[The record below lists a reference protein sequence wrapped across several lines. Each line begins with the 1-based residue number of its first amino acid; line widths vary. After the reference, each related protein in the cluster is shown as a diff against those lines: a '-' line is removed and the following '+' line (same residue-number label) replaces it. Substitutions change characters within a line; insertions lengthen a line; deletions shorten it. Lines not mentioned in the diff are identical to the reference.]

1 MATILTHK
9 NRVLGG
15 QSQLGYPSTKPIPTF
30 TRNPE
35 WLTMPTLVNGD
46 EKIHMLVEVYENS
59 PNYINFSVNGAFTVN
74 WGDGNTINYTAG
86 TEVNYIIQWSGT
98 SASTLTSY
106 GYRQAMVTIT
116 PQSPSGL
123 TVFNLQKIIRTTPN
137 NGMQSGILDIKMA
150 AFNLSQLWL
159 YGTAPH
165 KYEIFEF
172 VGSHKLVS
180 NAALGYG
187 LLYLFYQ
194 LPKLKKVIAPKV
206 LSAITNTEYM
216 FNGCTSLVDVT
227 LTSTSGVT
235 KMNNMFA
242 GCSSLTTLPSA
253 LDTYNVT
260 NASNMFNGA
269 GIRRFGTYDLTKVTN
284 ANSMF
289 NGCIDL
295 EIVDSMSLPLA
306 TTTDSLFS
314 TCSKLYQ
321 LPNINIPVSTTT
333 SFMFNGCSNL
343 VRLPNGI
350 NTGNALLDIKQMF
363 YQCYKLTEAPL
374 FNTSKV
380 TSFYYTFGVS
390 GIYSVPLYN
399 TSSGT
404 NLQGMFL
411 QCTNLSTI
419 PAFNFSAATSMN
431 LAFSSSGIREITLD
445 TTINAQDMTNILSSC
460 SKLTKINSIV
470 TSAVTSS
477 RLHFNGC
484 PLLSSMPTL
493 NVSNF
498 TSLASMFNG
507 CTNLTGITLTNTG
520 NVTSLNGT
528 FQNCTSLKYLSM
540 NDTGKVADW
549 TYAFS
554 ATAFEVAPV
563 LNTSGATTTYTMFYN
578 CTSLKSV
585 PPLNVAKAT
594 EISYMFYGCT
604 NLIDL
609 EGLTT
614 LSATTAA
621 QLFNGCSSLREIPTI
636 NMSNITSNSS
646 MLGSNQMLGKSGISG
661 LTRAHSYNSAN
672 LTQAAIV
679 NIFNNLGTAS
689 GAQNINVALNPGSTG
704 LTASDRL
711 IATNKGWTVTY

>member
-1 MATILTHK
+1 MGSLLVHK
-9 NRVLGG
+9 NRVVGG

-30 TRNPE
+30 TRNSE
-35 WLTMPTLVNGD
+35 WLTMPTLVDGD

-123 TVFNLQKIIRTTPN
+123 TAFNLQKIIRATPN
-137 NGMQSGILDIKMA
+137 NGMPSGILDIKMA
-150 AFNLSQLWL
+150 AFNLSQLVL
-159 YGTAPH
+159 YSGPH

-180 NAALGYG
+180 NVTLGSG
-187 LLYLFYQ
+187 LLYLFHQ
-194 LPKLKKVIAPKV
+194 LPKLKKVIAPQV

-216 FNGCTSLVDVT
+216 FNGCSSLVDVT

-235 KMNNMFA
+235 KMNNMFNS
-242 GCSSLTTLPSA
+242 CSSLTNLPSN
-253 LDTYNVT
+253 LNTSNLV
-260 NASNMFNGA
+260 NAGNLFSST
-269 GIRRFGTYDLTKVTN
+269 GIRRFGYYDLTKVTN
-284 ANSMF
+284 ASSMF

-295 EIVDSMSLPLA
+295 EIVDSMNLPLA
-306 TTTDSLFS
+306 TTTDNLFNG
-314 TCSKLYQ
+314 CVKLYQ
-321 LPNINIPVSTTT
+321 LPNINIPVSTTAA
-333 SFMFNGCSNL
+333 FIFNGCSNL

-350 NTGNALLDIKQMF
+350 ATSNSLLNAQQMF
-363 YQCYKLTEAPL
+363 YQCSKLTEVPF

-380 TSFYYTFGVS
+380 TNFYYTFASS

-404 NLQGMFL
+404 NLQGMFNT
-411 QCTNLSTI
+411 CTNLSII
-419 PAFNFSAATSMN
+419 PAFNFSAATNMSATFLN
-431 LAFSSSGIREITLD
+431 TGIREITLD

-470 TSAVTSS
+470 TSAVTSN
-477 RLHFNGC
+477 RLHFSSC
-484 PLLSSMPTL
+484 PLLSNIPTL

-498 TSLASMFNG
+498 TSLASVFNG

-520 NVTSLNGT
+520 NITSLNST
-528 FQNCTSLKYLSM
+528 FKDCTSLKYLSM
-540 NDTGKVADW
+540 NDTSKVTDW
-549 TYAFS
+549 SWSFN
-554 ATAFEVAPV
+554 ATAFEVPPA
-563 LNTSGATTTYTMFYN
+563 LNTSAATTTYTMFYN
-578 CTSLKSV
+578 CTNLKSV
-585 PPLNVAKAT
+585 QALDIRKAT
-594 EISYMFYGCT
+594 EISYMFAGCT
-604 NLIDL
+604 NLVEL

-614 LSATTAA
+614 LSAITCNST
-621 QLFNGCSSLREIPTI
+621 FGSCSSLREIPTV
-636 NMSNITSNSS
+636 NLSNITTNVS
-646 MLGSNQMLGKSGISG
+646 MLGGSPMLGKSGIYG
-661 LTRAHSYNSAN
+661 LRFAHSYNSFN